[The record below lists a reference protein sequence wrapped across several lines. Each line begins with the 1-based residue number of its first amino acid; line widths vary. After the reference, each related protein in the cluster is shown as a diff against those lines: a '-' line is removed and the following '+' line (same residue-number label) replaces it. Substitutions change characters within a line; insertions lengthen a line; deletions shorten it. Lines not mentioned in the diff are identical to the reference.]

1 MFPLPGERVSMI
13 AVDEACYIPLWG
25 QSFRPAFQDLSW
37 LREAPLV
44 RRGSLTMK
52 SRCSNLALS
61 ENMLFQNPRGL
72 PSLKYIYNIYIY
84 IYIYIHIHNYT
95 YIHIY
100 IYTYHLYDHF
110 PTTMTGCC
118 QDAPFRDPH
127 FGRIPKVRGRAHLSP
142 LGHSASQAAEL
153 HSSLLEAAESASM
166 LDRKIWENSLG

>member
-1 MFPLPGERVSMI
+1 MLDYPRVS
-13 AVDEACYIPLWG
+13 YSIPKKHMV
-25 QSFRPAFQDLSW
+25 SW
-37 LREAPLV
+37 D
-44 RRGSLTMK
+44 
-52 SRCSNLALS
+52 
-61 ENMLFQNPRGL
+61 
-72 PSLKYIYNIYIY
+72 
-84 IYIYIHIHNYT
+84 
-95 YIHIY
+95 IY